1 MDARRVKEGDILKY
15 KSGFLSSKWKTY
27 HAVLFSDSKLCWYDE
42 KGDRKPKGSVLLK
55 DVVPYIC
62 VGLITDRMPVKRP
75 SVPDGYSVH
84 HLVGIGMDPRA
95 ETVHWILFSS
105 DSDIEAW
112 FAEITKTLPKPDP
125 PPQQQQPVT
134 PPQPGSVQPSSGYV
148 PPAKYP
154 DAPPPVQGSYPSP
167 PVPPA
172 YGGTAPPP
180 PSYYNQAGG
189 AGGYG
194 CGGGGGGGYGRGG
207 GYGGGP
213 TTVVIDR
220 GGSSYGGGSGLGAG
234 LGGAALGFGSGM
246 LLGSLM
252 SYGMGSMWG
261 GHSMLMPSYG
271 GGFGMGGGY
280 SSYSDNDTNIT
291 NNYYNTPDPNIS
303 NPTTDA
309 NQTQSIVEEP
319 EDIHNNAAG
328 DYDASHDDY
337 DGDTGNDGYDYGG
350 GDYGGDDYGVE
361 DFGGDFGGGDFGGG
375 DFGGG
380 DY

>member
-1 MDARRVKEGDILKY
+1 M
-15 KSGFLSSKWKTY
+15 
-27 HAVLFSDSKLCWYDE
+27 
-42 KGDRKPKGSVLLK
+42 
-55 DVVPYIC
+55 
-62 VGLITDRMPVKRP
+62 TDRMPVKRP

-112 FAEITKTLPKPDP
+112 FAEITKTLPKPNP
-125 PPQQQQPVT
+125 PPQQQPIA
-134 PPQPGSVQPSSGYV
+134 PPQPGNVQPNSGYV

-154 DAPPPVQGSYPSP
+154 DTPPPVQGNYPPP

-172 YGGTAPPP
+172 YGGRAPP

-189 AGGYG
+189 GVGYG
-194 CGGGGGGGYGRGG
+194 GGGCGGGGYGRGG

-213 TTVVIDR
+213 TTVIIDR

-291 NNYYNTPDPNIS
+291 NNYYNTPDPNVS
-303 NPTTDA
+303 NPTMDA
-309 NQTQSIVEEP
+309 NQTQPIVEEP
-319 EDIHNNAAG
+319 EDNQAWITQLAIMTALMVIMM
-328 DYDASHDDY
+328 ASME
-337 DGDTGNDGYDYGG
+337 TQCTFTPGNDGYDYGG
-350 GDYGGDDYGVE
+350 GDDYDVDFGGGDI
-361 DFGGDFGGGDFGGG
+361 GGDFGGGDFGVG